1 MVVTFIL
8 QNGRKV
14 EISDLEQNATW
25 IDAAMILF
33 ESELIG
39 EEELIIIEENPKAS
53 NRTSSGDDVYNF
65 GNQQFSN
72 SIGEAQTTSP
82 LKKKLGSNNQN
93 ISKPRSGLKKKS
105 SPSKEQRNTSA
116 PSSAAPKALKK
127 KQSQPKPLTKKQ
139 SQPKPLTKKQS
150 QPAPMNKNQPMP
162 APPKPRRDIKH
173 YELDINCSKNG
184 KKWTAKLEG
193 LTPPSRGS
201 SQPQPKANVSEKRT
215 IYLCLDDSWSMDG
228 EPMKQLKSAVISF
241 LNDRPSTETIH
252 VLSFNNTTSYTG
264 SPSGAAGVINRMYP
278 TNGTPMSRCLDK
290 ISGSK
295 KTSSKQGEDVVIL
308 FSDGAPDNASN
319 TTASASRVKRVA
331 KLITIGCGSSVNQSY
346 MASLAS
352 TTSDYHHASNP
363 GQILAIFQQVARSLA
378 QIPVVSGANKSGNAS
393 RAKQIGV
400 VSNNSGSATSRYQ
413 TSNKLKADEGFDI
426 IENFNCDG
434 CGSNGRAMCV
444 CGIPLCQG
452 GLRDMGKGN
461 LPKMTCPVCNIEF
474 ELQLVETLHAST
486 RNKGGKKK

>member
-1 MVVTFIL
+1 
-8 QNGRKV
+8 
-14 EISDLEQNATW
+14 
-25 IDAAMILF
+25 
-33 ESELIG
+33 
-39 EEELIIIEENPKAS
+39 
-53 NRTSSGDDVYNF
+53 
-65 GNQQFSN
+65 
-72 SIGEAQTTSP
+72 
-82 LKKKLGSNNQN
+82 
-93 ISKPRSGLKKKS
+93 
-105 SPSKEQRNTSA
+105 
-116 PSSAAPKALKK
+116 
-127 KQSQPKPLTKKQ
+127 
-139 SQPKPLTKKQS
+139 
-150 QPAPMNKNQPMP
+150 
-162 APPKPRRDIKH
+162 
-173 YELDINCSKNG
+173 
-184 KKWTAKLEG
+184 
-193 LTPPSRGS
+193 
-201 SQPQPKANVSEKRT
+201 
-215 IYLCLDDSWSMDG
+215 
-228 EPMKQLKSAVISF
+228 
-241 LNDRPSTETIH
+241 
-252 VLSFNNTTSYTG
+252 
-264 SPSGAAGVINRMYP
+264 
-278 TNGTPMSRCLDK
+278 MSRCLDK
-290 ISGSK
+290 ISGS

-378 QIPVVSGANKSGNAS
+378 QIPVVSGANKSGNTS

-474 ELQLVETLHAST
+474 EMQLVETLHAST

>member
-1 MVVTFIL
+1 MVISLARIVTDMVVTFIL

-39 EEELIIIEENPKAS
+39 EEELIIIEENPKSS

-116 PSSAAPKALKK
+116 PSSAAPKALK
-127 KQSQPKPLTKKQ
+127 KKQ

-290 ISGSK
+290 ISGS

-474 ELQLVETLHAST
+474 EMQLVETLHAST

>member
-39 EEELIIIEENPKAS
+39 EEELIIIEENPKSS

-116 PSSAAPKALKK
+116 PSSAAPKALK
-127 KQSQPKPLTKKQ
+127 KKQ

-295 KTSSKQGEDVVIL
+295 TSSKQGEDVVIL

-378 QIPVVSGANKSGNAS
+378 QIPVVSGANKSGNTS

-474 ELQLVETLHAST
+474 EMQLVETLHAST

>member
-1 MVVTFIL
+1 MVITFIL
-8 QNGRKV
+8 QDGRKV
-14 EISDLEQNATW
+14 EISDLESNATW
-25 IDAAMILF
+25 LDAAMILF
-33 ESELIG
+33 ESELIN
-39 EEELIIIEENPKAS
+39 EEDLIIIEENPKAS

-72 SIGEAQTTSP
+72 SIGEAQTTPP

-105 SPSKEQRNTSA
+105 SPSKEQRNSPP
-116 PSSAAPKALKK
+116 PSSTAPKALKK

-139 SQPKPLTKKQS
+139 SH
-150 QPAPMNKNQPMP
+150 PAPLKKNQPMP

-173 YELDINCSKNG
+173 YELDVNCSKNG

-201 SQPQPKANVSEKRT
+201 SQSQQKPNASENRT

-264 SPSGAAGVINRMYP
+264 SPSGAAGVINSMYP

-290 ISGSK
+290 ISGS

-308 FSDGAPDNASN
+308 FSDGAPDNTSN

-400 VSNNSGSATSRYQ
+400 VSKNSGSATSRYQ

-426 IENFNCDG
+426 IENFKCDG
-434 CGSNGRAMCV
+434 CGSNGRAICV
-444 CGIPLCQG
+444 CGVPLCQG

-474 ELQLVETLHAST
+474 EMHLVETLHAST
-486 RNKGGKKK
+486 RNSGGKKK

>member
-25 IDAAMILF
+25 IDAAMILY
-33 ESELIG
+33 ESDLIG

-65 GNQQFSN
+65 RNQQFSN
-72 SIGEAQTTSP
+72 SIGEAESKTP

-105 SPSKEQRNTSA
+105 SPSKEQSNTPA
-116 PSSAAPKALKK
+116 PSSPAPNALK
-127 KQSQPKPLTKKQ
+127 KKQ

-162 APPKPRRDIKH
+162 APPKQRRDIKH

-201 SQPQPKANVSEKRT
+201 SQSQPKASLSEKRT

-264 SPSGAAGVINRMYP
+264 SPSGAAGVINSMYP

-295 KTSSKQGEDVVIL
+295 TSSKQGEVVVIL
-308 FSDGAPDNASN
+308 FSDGAPDNTSN

-474 ELQLVETLHAST
+474 EMYLVETLHAST